1 MEDGGIVSE
10 RNEIDQAQ
18 GVEVAPADLPE
29 LGPSVPPGS
38 PGDLRVLSEVP
49 LQVTVELGRAMMR
62 VRNLLALREGSV
74 IELDRAPGSPV
85 DVFVNGRL
93 VARGDVVV
101 VDEEFG
107 VRVTEVLDPRGA
119 EAGTDGR
126 AG

>member
-10 RNEIDQAQ
+10 HNDVDRTQ

-29 LGPSVPPGS
+29 LGVGVAGGPPGE
-38 PGDLRVLSEVP
+38 LRVLSEVP
-49 LQVTVELGRAMMR
+49 LQVTVELGRAVMR
-62 VRNLLALREGSV
+62 VRNLLSLREGSV

-107 VRVTEVLDPRGA
+107 VRVTEVLDPRGQ

>member
-10 RNEIDQAQ
+10 HSDVDQAR

-29 LGPSVPPGS
+29 LGPSVPGGTA
-38 PGDLRVLSEVP
+38 GDLRVLSEVP
-49 LQVTVELGRAMMR
+49 LEVTVELGRAVMR
-62 VRNLLALREGSV
+62 LRNLLALREGSV

-119 EAGTDGR
+119 EAGADGR
-126 AG
+126 VG

>member
-10 RNEIDQAQ
+10 KDVDQVQ
-18 GVEVAPADLPE
+18 GVEVAPAELGE
-29 LGPSVPPGS
+29 LGPGVPDGP
-38 PGDLRVLSEVP
+38 PGDLRLLSEVP
-49 LQVTVELGRAMMR
+49 LQVTVELGRAVMR

-85 DVFVNGRL
+85 DVFVNGKL

-107 VRVTEVLDPRGA
+107 VRVTEVLDPHGADA
-119 EAGTDGR
+119 EAGR
-126 AG
+126 A